1 MCGISGKLTHH
12 PDPTLSSLIGQM
24 NGVLRHRGPDD
35 EGIWLA
41 GNGRIALGQRRL
53 AIVDLSP
60 TGHQPM
66 SNEDG
71 SVWITYNG
79 EIYNHPTLRP
89 QLEARGHHYRG
100 TSDTETILHLYE
112 EYGRDCVTH
121 LRGMFAFALW
131 DERQQTLLLARDR
144 FGKKPL
150 VYAQTADGLIF
161 ASELKALLQ
170 DEQVSREIDEVALH
184 HYLTYGFVPAPRTI
198 FRQIRKLP
206 PAHTLCWQNGRITI
220 ARYWSLDY
228 LPKLALREAEAAEQ
242 LIHHLRTAVRIRLM
256 SDVPLGAFLS
266 GGIDSSAVV
275 AFMAEAMS
283 EPVKTFSIGFGADS
297 YDETAYARQVAA
309 YFQTEH
315 QEFIVAPDALAI
327 LPELVWGYGEP
338 FADSSALPTY
348 YVARMTRQHVT
359 VALNGD
365 GGDELFGGYARY
377 QAHRL
382 ALAYERL
389 PHWLRQDLLPALAA
403 HLPESDTYGSPTR
416 RLKHFLLAQK
426 QPLDR
431 RYGRWLTLMDDAQK
445 FALYTPE
452 FAAQVRPY
460 DAFAPLEEV
469 YGQTAV
475 LPWLDRLLHLD
486 THTYLPD
493 DLLVK
498 VDIATMLHSLE
509 GRSPFLDHELAEFVA
524 RLPSQYKIRGRQ
536 GKYLLK
542 KALAPYLPAAILR
555 RPKQG
560 FAVPL
565 AGWFRREL
573 RETVRAV
580 LLDGRAVGRG
590 ILRETAVAHLLDEHI
605 SGKAN
610 HRYPIWQLLMLEL
623 WFRAYI
629 DRPRA
634 ALTVPPADL
643 F

>member
-1 MCGISGKLTHH
+1 MCGISGKLTLQ
-12 PDPTLSSLIGQM
+12 PDPTLDQLVNQM
-24 NGVLRHRGPDD
+24 NHVLRHRGPDD
-35 EGIWLA
+35 DGVWVG
-41 GNGRIALGQRRL
+41 GNGRIVLGQRRL

-60 TGHQPM
+60 NGRQPM

-71 SVWITYNG
+71 SIWITFNG
-79 EIYNHPTLRP
+79 EIYNHPALRP
-89 QLEARGHHYRG
+89 QLEAKGHQYRG
-100 TSDTETILHLYE
+100 ASDTETILHLYE
-112 EYGRDCVTH
+112 EYGRECVTR

-131 DERQQTLLLARDR
+131 DEQRQLLLLARDR

-150 VYAQTADGLIF
+150 VYAETTDGLIF

-170 DEQVSREIDEVALH
+170 DERVSRDIDQLALH
-184 HYLTYGFVPAPRTI
+184 YYLTYGFIPTPQTI
-198 FRQIRKLP
+198 FGQIRKLP
-206 PAHTLCWQNGRITI
+206 PAHTLVWQNGQISLE
-220 ARYWSLDY
+220 RYWSLDY
-228 LPKLALREAEAAEQ
+228 LPKLNLSEAEATEQ
-242 LIHHLRTAVRIRLM
+242 LVHHLREVVQIRLM

-283 EPVKTFSIGFGADS
+283 EPVKTFSIGFRADS
-297 YDETAYARQVAA
+297 YNETAYARQVAA
-309 YFQTEH
+309 HFQTDH
-315 QEFIVAPDALAI
+315 QEFVVEPDALAI

-348 YVARMTRQHVT
+348 YVAKMTRHYVT

-365 GGDELFGGYARY
+365 GGDELFGGYTRY

-382 ALAYERL
+382 ALTYDRL
-389 PHWLRQDLLPALAA
+389 PDFLRQKLLPALVGR
-403 HLPESDTYGSPTR
+403 LPESDAYNSPTR
-416 RLKHFLLAQK
+416 RLKHFLLAQN

-445 FALYTPE
+445 STLYTSQ
-452 FAAQVRPY
+452 FAAQMRPY
-460 DAFAPLEEV
+460 DAFAPLGEV

-486 THTYLPD
+486 THSYLPD

-498 VDIATMLHSLE
+498 VDIATMIHSLE
-509 GRSPFLDHELAEFVA
+509 GRSPFLDHKLAEFVA
-524 RLPSQYKIRGRQ
+524 RLPIQYKIRGRQ

-542 KALAPYLPAAILR
+542 KALTPYLPPEILR

-560 FAVPL
+560 FAAPL
-565 AGWFRREL
+565 AGWFRQEL
-573 RETVRAV
+573 KETVRAV
-580 LLDGRAVGRG
+580 LLDERAIGRGIFAPTAVGR
-590 ILRETAVAHLLDEHI
+590 LLDEHI

-629 DRPRA
+629 DRPRD
-634 ALTVPPADL
+634 ALTAPPPDL

>member
-1 MCGISGKLTHH
+1 MCGITGKLTHH
-12 PDPTLSSLIGQM
+12 PDPLLPSLVSQM

-35 EGIWLA
+35 AGVWLG
-41 GNGRIALGQRRL
+41 GNGRIALAQRRL

-89 QLEARGHHYRG
+89 QLEARGHRYRG

-150 VYAQTADGLIF
+150 VYAQTADGLVF

-184 HYLTYGFVPAPRTI
+184 DYLTYGFVPAPRTI

-206 PAHTLCWQNGRITI
+206 PAHTLLWQNGRIII
-220 ARYWSLDY
+220 ARYWSLSY
-228 LPKLALREAEAAEQ
+228 LPKLELSEAEAAEQ
-242 LIHHLRTAVRIRLM
+242 LTHHLRQAVQIRLM

-275 AFMAEAMS
+275 AFMAEAMT
-283 EPVKTFSIGFGADS
+283 EPVKTFSIGFTADS
-297 YDETAYARQVAA
+297 YDETAYARQVATH
-309 YFQTEH
+309 FQTEH
-315 QEFIVAPDALAI
+315 HEFLVAPDALAI

-348 YVARMTRQHVT
+348 YVAKMTRQHVT

-382 ALAYERL
+382 ALSFERL
-389 PHWLRQDLLPALAA
+389 PRFLRQKLLPAFASL
-403 HLPESDTYGSPTR
+403 LPESDAYDSPTR
-416 RLKHFLLAQK
+416 RLKHFLLAQQ

-445 FALYTPE
+445 FALYTPD
-452 FAAQVRPY
+452 FAAQMRPY
-460 DAFAPLEEV
+460 DYFAPLAEV
-469 YGQTAV
+469 HGQTAD

-486 THTYLPD
+486 SHTYLPD

-509 GRSPFLDHELAEFVA
+509 GRSPFLDHELAEFAA
-524 RLPSQYKIRGRQ
+524 RLPLSDKIRGQ
-536 GKYLLK
+536 QAKYLLK
-542 KALAPYLPAAILR
+542 KALLPYLPPAILR

-580 LLDGRAVGRG
+580 LLDERAGARG
-590 ILRETAVAHLLDEHI
+590 IFRKTAVAQLLNEHMT
-605 SGKAN
+605 GKAN

-623 WFRAYI
+623 WFRTYV
-629 DRPRA
+629 DRPRQ
-634 ALTVPPADL
+634 ALTAPPADL

>member
-1 MCGISGKLTHH
+1 MCGISGKLTHQ
-12 PDPTLSSLIGQM
+12 PDPSLPSLVSQM
-24 NGVLRHRGPDD
+24 NGVMRHRGPDD
-35 EGIWLA
+35 AGVWVG
-41 GNGRIALGQRRL
+41 GNGRIALAQRRL

-89 QLEARGHHYRG
+89 QLEARGHRYRG

-112 EYGRDCVTH
+112 EYGRNCVTH

-150 VYAQTADGLIF
+150 VYAQTADGLVF

-170 DEQVSREIDEVALH
+170 DEQVSREIDELALQE
-184 HYLTYGFVPAPRTI
+184 YLTYGFVPAPRTI

-206 PAHTLCWQNGRITI
+206 PAHTLLWQNGRITI
-220 ARYWSLDY
+220 TRYWSLSY
-228 LPKLALREAEAAEQ
+228 LPKLALSEAEAAEQ
-242 LIHHLRTAVRIRLM
+242 LTHHLREAVQIRLM

-275 AFMAEAMS
+275 AFMAEAMK
-283 EPVKTFSIGFGADS
+283 EPVKTFSIGFSADS

-309 YFQTEH
+309 HFQTEH
-315 QEFIVAPDALAI
+315 HEFFVAPDALAI

-348 YVARMTRQHVT
+348 YVAKMTRQHVT

-382 ALAYERL
+382 ALSFERL
-389 PHWLRQDLLPALAA
+389 PHFLREKLLPAFAA
-403 HLPESDTYGSPTR
+403 FLPESDAYGSPTR
-416 RLKHFLLAQK
+416 RLKHFLLAQQ

-445 FALYTPE
+445 FALYTPD
-452 FAAQVRPY
+452 FAAQMRPY
-460 DAFAPLEEV
+460 DAFTPLAEV
-469 YGQTAV
+469 YEQTAD

-486 THTYLPD
+486 SHTYLPD

-509 GRSPFLDHELAEFVA
+509 GRSPFLDHELAEFAA
-524 RLPSQYKIRGRQ
+524 RLPLSYKIRGRQ
-536 GKYLLK
+536 GKYLLR
-542 KALAPYLPAAILR
+542 KALAPYLPPAILR

-573 RETVRAV
+573 RETVQAV
-580 LLDGRAVGRG
+580 LLDERAVARG
-590 ILRETAVAHLLDEHI
+590 IFQETAVAHLLNEHVT
-605 SGKAN
+605 GQAN

-623 WFRAYI
+623 WFRAYV
-629 DRPRA
+629 DRPRQ
-634 ALTVPPADL
+634 ALTAPPADL